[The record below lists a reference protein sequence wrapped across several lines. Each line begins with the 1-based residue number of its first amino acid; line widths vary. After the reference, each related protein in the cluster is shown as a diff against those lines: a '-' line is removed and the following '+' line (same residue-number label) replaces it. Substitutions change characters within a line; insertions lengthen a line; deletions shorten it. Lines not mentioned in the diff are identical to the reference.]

1 MAYTKQEVEKAIS
14 VLTKPSCHIKHVYR
28 TENGMDFMTYS
39 ADLVRTFEVAIEVL
53 EEKRKQLN

>member
-1 MAYTKQEVEKAIS
+1 MAYAKQEVEKAIS
-14 VLTKPSCHIKHVYR
+14 VLNKPSCHIKHVYR

>member
-1 MAYTKQEVEKAIS
+1 MSCTKQEVEKVIS
-14 VLTKPSCHIKHVYR
+14 VLNKPTCHINHVYR

-53 EEKRKQLN
+53 EEKRKQLS

>member
-14 VLTKPSCHIKHVYR
+14 VLNKPSCHINHVYK
-28 TENGMDFMTYS
+28 TENGMDFMFFCK
-39 ADLVRTFEVAIEVL
+39 DLVSTFEVAIEVL